1 MDSNGFTS
9 IRIERS
15 PRLQEHVIS
24 EALKTPSQT
33 PRQTHRQ
40 THRIDALPEDTRIDH
55 IITYLVHRETQT
67 KRYDIESS
75 ESWMETLANYIEF
88 HTNIFHPLHTY
99 KDVRILWKH
108 MNDAHKDALYK
119 DTVVTQTI

>member
-24 EALKTPSQT
+24 EALKTPSKTPSQT
-33 PRQTHRQ
+33 P
-40 THRIDALPEDTRIDH
+40 RIDALPEDTRIDH
-55 IITYLVHRETQT
+55 IITYLMHRETQS

-88 HTNIFHPLHTY
+88 HTNIFHPLHTN
-99 KDVRILWKH
+99 KDVRNLWKH

-119 DTVVTQTI
+119 DTVVTQIL

>member
-24 EALKTPSQT
+24 EALATP
-33 PRQTHRQ
+33 RQ

-99 KDVRILWKH
+99 KDVRNLWKH

-119 DTVVTQTI
+119 DTVVTQIL